1 MDEIDARQYLGNM
14 IIRKALVSDAPA
26 IQQLLEQL
34 GYPELT
40 LDDVRKNFGQHQ
52 GSDYEVLVGEMEG
65 HVIAFV
71 ALHCFHLLHWK
82 EKMGRISSFCVE
94 DGFRSKGAGR
104 QMLHA
109 AEAWFRAQGCAKI
122 EVTSN
127 ARRVRAHTFYLN
139 LGYMEDSRRF
149 VKYLGSDG

>member
-1 MDEIDARQYLGNM
+1 M
-14 IIRKALVSDAPA
+14 IIRKATSWDGPA

-34 GYPELT
+34 GYPDVT
-40 LDDVRKNFGQHQ
+40 LEDTKRNLNQHR
-52 GSDYEVLVGEMEG
+52 GEDYQVLVGEIEG
-65 HVIAFV
+65 HVMAFI
-71 ALHCFHLLHWK
+71 ALHCFHLMHWK

-109 AEAWFRAQGCAKI
+109 AEEWFRVNGCAKI

-127 ARRVRAHTFYLN
+127 ARRIRAHQFYLN
-139 LGYMEDSRRF
+139 LGYIEDSRRF
-149 VKYLGSDG
+149 VKYLKPQNK